1 MTPEQLAKLK
11 SDPKYADVYS
21 FLETTTNEILDK
33 REASTKKKK
42 AKPTQEPE
50 NDIEPPPT
58 ETQTSFFDDFFGI
71 FGGTK

>member
-33 REASTKKKK
+33 REATKKKK
-42 AKPTQEPE
+42 SKPPQDPE
-50 NDIEPPPT
+50 LDLDPPPP
-58 ETQTSFFDDFFGI
+58 ETQTSFFDNFFGI
-71 FGGTK
+71 FGGNK